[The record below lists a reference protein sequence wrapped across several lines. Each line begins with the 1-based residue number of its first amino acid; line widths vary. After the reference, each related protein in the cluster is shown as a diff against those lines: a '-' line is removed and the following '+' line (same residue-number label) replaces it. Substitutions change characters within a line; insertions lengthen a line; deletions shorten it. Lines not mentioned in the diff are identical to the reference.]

1 MEMASKLDVF
11 YILKIAWMLFL
22 KFFSKKISREI
33 FNIGEDKEIT
43 ILNFAKKIISLT
55 KSKSKIIVNSKQLNK
70 FKGYQDIF
78 EASTRCYKIKKND

>member
-22 KFFSKKISREI
+22 KFFQKKISREI
-33 FNIGEDKEIT
+33 FNIEEDKEIT

-55 KSKSKIIVNSKQLNK
+55 KSN
-70 FKGYQDIF
+70 
-78 EASTRCYKIKKND
+78 